1 MGQNEIRLR
10 RNPISAGKI
19 HRHQNYS
26 ALMRKHGRYLK
37 LKKMLYVLYVVIF
50 VILFGLLF
58 MVIHLQKKHGRTLHQ
73 TESTT
78 NTNPANQK

>member
-10 RNPISAGKI
+10 RDPISAGKI

-37 LKKMLYVLYVVIF
+37 LKKMLYVLYVAVF

-58 MVIHLQKKHGRTLHQ
+58 MVIHLQKKHGRTSHP

-78 NTNPANQK
+78 GTPDQK